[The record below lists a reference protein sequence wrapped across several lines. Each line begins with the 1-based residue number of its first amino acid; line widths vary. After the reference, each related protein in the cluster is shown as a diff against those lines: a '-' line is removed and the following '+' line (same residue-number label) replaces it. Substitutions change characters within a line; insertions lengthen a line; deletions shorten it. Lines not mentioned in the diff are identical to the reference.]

1 MFRFFLIIYFSFCC
15 LSPALASDAQDVDN
29 IVQSFKTSMGN
40 KDAQSISSLL
50 DNSVELTYS
59 NLHSTYS
66 RGQALLILDDFYNK
80 NHPSSFK
87 VEYKGVS
94 SQSDGH
100 YVLGTA
106 NTQNGPFKIFLYIKK
121 KGNRFVIQEMKI
133 DK

>member
-1 MFRFFLIIYFSFCC
+1 MFRFFLIIFFLLNCFS
-15 LSPALASDAQDVDN
+15 LARASGEQSINN

-40 KDAQSISSLL
+40 KDAQDISQLL

-80 NHPSSFK
+80 NRPSSFA
-87 VEYKGVS
+87 VEYKGIS
-94 SQSDGH
+94 SHNDGH
-100 YVLGTA
+100 YILGTA
-106 NTQNGPFKIFLYIKK
+106 TTQNGPYKIFLYIKK
-121 KGNRFVIQEMKI
+121 KGSRFVIQEMKI

>member
-1 MFRFFLIIYFSFCC
+1 MFRFLFLFLFTLCY
-15 LSPALASDAQDVDN
+15 LSTAFASDDQDVNN
-29 IVQSFKTSMGN
+29 IVQSFKSSMGN
-40 KDAQSISSLL
+40 KDAQDISTLL
-50 DNSVELTYS
+50 DNSVELTY
-59 NLHSTYS
+59 NKLHSTYS

-80 NHPSSFK
+80 NHPHSFK
-87 VEYKGVS
+87 VDYKGIS

-106 NTQNGPFKIFLYIKK
+106 ITQNGPFKIFLYIKK